1 MGEWGRMERERVQ
14 ETRFYLFCFLSC
26 LLLFAYINRRKSG
39 IVSMWTS
46 TLAQYFCPYTCV
58 LPLSV
63 CFSFLFIVFGF
74 YCHHDGEERFV
85 KISKVQHALFWSG
98 SHLCVAEPRLGT
110 VETDLHVPLL
120 ILPVVLVSES
130 PSLTQ
135 PDPEDVK
142 WAFDGGTVRCWLG

>member
-1 MGEWGRMERERVQ
+1 M
-14 ETRFYLFCFLSC
+14 
-26 LLLFAYINRRKSG
+26 
-39 IVSMWTS
+39 
-46 TLAQYFCPYTCV
+46 
-58 LPLSV
+58 
-63 CFSFLFIVFGF
+63 
-74 YCHHDGEERFV
+74 

-120 ILPVVLVSES
+120 ILQVVLVSES

-142 WAFDGGTVRCWLG
+142 